1 MHEHTGK
8 IFVPVPNKDLL
19 KTEAEE
25 WYERVYVSVYA
36 RCYNH
41 GPVARLNFIIVVT
54 VMEPTQ
60 VHAEELPVEP
70 STEYAF
76 HLYGFRSS

>member
-41 GPVARLNFIIVVT
+41 GPGNKSRAYTCMPMPADI
-54 VMEPTQ
+54 
-60 VHAEELPVEP
+60 
-70 STEYAF
+70 
-76 HLYGFRSS
+76 SSQGALLSGQGRERDA